1 MRGLC
6 PNIAQ
11 VACIGFYVQM
21 YFVYRLWVI
30 SKSYYVVVPL
40 FAIFLFSLLSI
51 AVAVCGRLFPGLTQS
66 LTFSAD
72 VLHCP
77 SGQPAHRDVV

>member
-1 MRGLC
+1 M
-6 PNIAQ
+6 
-11 VACIGFYVQM
+11 ACIGFYVQM

-51 AVAVCGRLFPGLTQS
+51 AVAVCGRLFPGLM
-66 LTFSAD
+66 
-72 VLHCP
+72 
-77 SGQPAHRDVV
+77 